1 MKQQLLRVTL
11 AWALIA
17 ALMAPTVMTAGAV
30 WLDEPVPGENRA
42 VQAYLKETTAVN
54 TEVTWSDLAFPFV
67 NSDKE
72 VTGKNM
78 PGIGYEACSSA
89 DGKPY
94 KIPYERY
101 TEIFNETAQAIA
113 YYNSAQQWK
122 GSCYGMAVV
131 AALLYQHQRQLN
143 STGMLPVSG
152 KPAELMVD
160 FDNLKD
166 DELVKFIEAIQ
177 VSQQD
182 SIIQHDYAKNKDR
195 YDDLVSEVRAFQ
207 RSKDHP
213 VLIAIGMTGQAH
225 ALIGYKVVEYSDTE
239 TRIMVYD
246 CNLPGPDRWI
256 TLEKDRQ
263 GHYFRWYYRMN
274 DNQDWGPKYDAKGSW
289 ISYVPYSDFY
299 QTWINRPDVNGNS
312 KEQLLTINVNNAFIT
327 DEYGENKVEIKD
339 GVVYTTDTDVYP
351 MVELAVTADAPLV
364 PQADSN
370 GVYVWLPTGHQYTV
384 ISRDEGQL
392 EATMVHVKQYATVTT
407 TGKSVTFFVD
417 DAHNLNAVELGDP
430 GAKYQIELYSTLPNT
445 EKLAQLSGTTTL
457 MVSAQSN
464 PLSFAQVDGKLYGD
478 NINNASL
485 KVGESEVAPTSLSEG
500 AHMKLDNYLPFIDV
514 ELSSSYYDAI
524 CWAVE
529 QNITKGTSYSPK
541 KFSPGDPCKHSH
553 ILTFLWRANHSPL
566 YQGNNPFGKDINP
579 ENDFGKAALWA
590 YGHNMITPEKYVP
603 SNPCTRSEAVMY
615 LWKLAKSPVMRGAAL
630 NDVIGAFTDVDPESE
645 YAQAVAWAVNLGI
658 TKGTTETTFS
668 PDKTCTRGQI
678 VTFLYRCYGVNSG
691 A

>member
-1 MKQQLLRVTL
+1 MVARRTLYAIL
-11 AWALIA
+11 AWLLLVAQA
-17 ALMAPTVMTAGAV
+17 APDAMAGT
-30 WLDEPVPGENRA
+30 VPGIE
-42 VQAYLKETTAVN
+42 AYVREAAAAE
-54 TEVTWSDLAFPFV
+54 TEVTWEDLAFPFV

-72 VTGKNM
+72 VTAKNM
-78 PGIGYEACSSA
+78 PGIGYEACTSA

-131 AALLYQHQRQLN
+131 AALLYQHQRQVN
-143 STGMLPVSG
+143 QTGMLPVSG
-152 KPAELMVD
+152 KPGELMVD
-160 FDNLKD
+160 FDNLEN

-213 VLIAIGMTGQAH
+213 VLIAIGITGQAH
-225 ALIGYKVVEYSDTE
+225 ALIGYKVVEYSETE

-274 DNQDWGPKYDAKGSW
+274 DNQDWGPRYDEKGSW

-312 KEQLLTINVNNAFIT
+312 KEQLLTINVANAFVT

-339 GVVYTTDTDVYP
+339 GVVYTSETDVYP

-364 PQADSN
+364 PQVEST

-384 ISRDEGQL
+384 VNKDEETTL

-407 TGKSVTFFVD
+407 AARSVTFYVD
-417 DAHNLNAVELGDP
+417 DAHNLNAVELGEP
-430 GAKYQIELYSTLPNT
+430 GARYEIELYSTLPNT
-445 EKLAQLSGTTTL
+445 ERVAQLRGTTTL
-457 MVSAQSN
+457 MVSADSN
-464 PLSFAQVDGKLYGD
+464 PLSFVQSDGVLYGD
-478 NINNASL
+478 NVNNASL
-485 KVGESEVAPTSLSEG
+485 VVGENEISSSSLKEG
-500 AHMKLDNYLPFIDV
+500 AHEKVDNYLPFTDV
-514 ELSSSYYDAI
+514 AQGSAYYDAI
-524 CWAVE
+524 SWAVE
-529 QNITKGTSYSPK
+529 QNITKGTSYNPK
-541 KFSPGDPCKHSH
+541 QFSPNNPCKHSH
-553 ILTFLWRANHSPL
+553 ILTFLWRANHSPV
-566 YQGNNPFGKDINP
+566 YEGSNPFKDLNAQS
-579 ENDFGKAALWA
+579 DFGKAALWA
-590 YGHNMITPEKYVP
+590 YGKEMIDPEKYDA
-603 SNPCTRSEAVMY
+603 SRACTRSEAVTY
-615 LWKLAKSPVMRGAAL
+615 LWKLAKSPAIRGSAL
-630 NDVIGAFTDVDPESE
+630 TDVLDNFTDVSTDSE

-678 VTFLYRCYGVNSG
+678 VTFLYRCYGDTD
-691 A
+691 AA

>member
-1 MKQQLLRVTL
+1 MAQRLYRAML
-11 AWALIA
+11 AWLLLTALTAPNAMA
-17 ALMAPTVMTAGAV
+17 AGEGWLEKPVSGEQSAVEEYAREATAA
-30 WLDEPVPGENRA
+30 D
-42 VQAYLKETTAVN
+42 
-54 TEVTWSDLAFPFV
+54 TEVTWTDLAFPFV
-67 NSDKE
+67 NSEKE
-72 VTGKNM
+72 VTTKNM
-78 PGIGYEACSSA
+78 PGIGYEHYSSP
-89 DGKPY
+89 DGRPY

-113 YYNSAQQWK
+113 YYNSAQQWR

-143 STGMLPVSG
+143 STGLLPVSG
-152 KPAELMVD
+152 KPGELMVD
-160 FDNLKD
+160 FSNLTNDK
-166 DELVKFIEAIQ
+166 LVKFIEAIQ

-207 RSKDHP
+207 RSKEHP

-225 ALIGYKVVEYSDTE
+225 ALIGYKVVEYSETE

-274 DNQDWGPKYDAKGSW
+274 DNQDWGPKYDDKGSW

-312 KEQLLTINVNNAFIT
+312 KEQLLTLNVSNAVIT
-327 DEYGENKVEIKD
+327 DEYGETKVEIKD
-339 GVVYTTDTDVYP
+339 GVVYTTDTNVYP

-364 PQADSN
+364 PQVDN
-370 GVYVWLPTGHQYTV
+370 TGVYVWLPTGHQYTV
-384 ISRDEGQL
+384 TSKDEGML

-407 TGKSVTFFVD
+407 SGKNVTFFVD

-430 GAKYQIELYSTLPNT
+430 GEKYEIELYSTLPNT
-445 EKLAQLSGTTTL
+445 EKTAQLRGTTTL
-457 MVSAQSN
+457 MVSPQTN
-464 PLSFAQVDGKLYGD
+464 PLSFVQVDGKLYGD
-478 NINNASL
+478 NVNNASL
-485 KVGESEVAPTSLSEG
+485 KVSESEVSTSTLKDG
-500 AHMKLDNYLPFIDV
+500 AHMEIDAFLPFIDV
-514 ELSSSYYDAI
+514 ELTSSYYDAI

-529 QNITKGTSYSPK
+529 NNITKGTSYNPK
-541 KFSPGDPCKHSH
+541 KFSPSDPCKHSH

-566 YQGNNPFGKDINP
+566 YQGKNPFKNLNA
-579 ENDFGKAALWA
+579 ESDFGKAALWA
-590 YGHNMITPEKYVP
+590 YGHSMISPDSYDA
-603 SNPCTRSEAVMY
+603 SRPCTRAEAVTY
-615 LWKLAKSPVMRGAAL
+615 LWKLAKSPVMRGSAL

-678 VTFLYRCYGVNSG
+678 VTFLYRCYGDSSG
-691 A
+691 V

>member
-1 MKQQLLRVTL
+1 MSRRLFHIIL
-11 AWALIA
+11 AWLLLA
-17 ALMAPTVMTAGAV
+17 AQTAPNTMAAGTA
-30 WLDEPVPGENRA
+30 WFEPVSAEKAATERYVKEAA
-42 VQAYLKETTAVN
+42 VAE
-54 TEVTWSDLAFPFV
+54 TEVTWEDLAFPFV

-72 VTGKNM
+72 VTARNM
-78 PGIGYEACSSA
+78 PGIGYEACSTA

-143 STGMLPVSG
+143 STGLLPVSG
-152 KPAELMVD
+152 KPSELMVD
-160 FDNLKD
+160 FDNLEN

-274 DNQDWGPKYDAKGSW
+274 DTQDWGPKYDAKGSW

-312 KEQLLTINVNNAFIT
+312 KEQLLTLNVNNAFIT

-339 GVVYTTDTDVYP
+339 GVVYTAETDVYP
-351 MVELAVTADAPLV
+351 MVELAVIADAPLV
-364 PQADSN
+364 PQVEST

-384 ISRDEGQL
+384 INRDGGTL

-407 TGKSVTFFVD
+407 AAQSVTFYVD

-430 GAKYQIELYSTLPNT
+430 GAKYEIELYSTLPNT
-445 EKLAQLSGTTTL
+445 EKIAQLRGTTTL
-457 MVSAQSN
+457 MVSSDTN
-464 PLSFAQVDGKLYGD
+464 PLSFVQADGVLYGD
-478 NINNASL
+478 NVNNASL
-485 KVGESEVAPTSLSEG
+485 KIGETEVSSASLKDG
-500 AHMKLDNYLPFIDV
+500 AHAKIDAFLPFVDV
-514 ELSSSYYDAI
+514 AQGSAYYDAVR
-524 CWAVE
+524 WAVE
-529 QNITKGTSYSPK
+529 NDITKGTSYNPK
-541 KFSPGDPCKHSH
+541 QFSPSNPCKHSH
-553 ILTFLWRANHSPL
+553 ILTFLWRANRSPI
-566 YQGNNPFGKDINP
+566 YQGNNPFKDLNA
-579 ENDFGKAALWA
+579 ESDFGKAALWA
-590 YGHNMITPEKYVP
+590 YGHDMISPDKYQA
-603 SNPCTRSEAVMY
+603 SDACTRSQAVMY
-615 LWKLAKSPVMRGAAL
+615 LWKLAKSPAIRGSAL
-630 NDVIGAFTDVDPESE
+630 TDVLDDFTDVSTDSE

-678 VTFLYRCYGVNSG
+678 VTFLYRCYAADDN

>member
-1 MKQQLLRVTL
+1 MARRLFRVLL
-11 AWALIA
+11 AWALTA
-17 ALMAPTVMTAGAV
+17 ALAAPTALAAWEGAIELYV
-30 WLDEPVPGENRA
+30 REAAAAE
-42 VQAYLKETTAVN
+42 
-54 TEVTWSDLAFPFV
+54 TEVTWEDLAFPFV
-67 NSDKE
+67 NSEKE
-72 VTGKNM
+72 RTSKDM
-78 PGIGYEACSSA
+78 PGIGYEACASA

-113 YYNSAQQWK
+113 YYNSAQKWR

-152 KPAELMVD
+152 RPHDLMVD

-166 DELVKFIEAIQ
+166 DKLVQFIEAIQ

-225 ALIGYKVVEYSDTE
+225 ALIGYKVVEYSETE

-274 DNQDWGPKYDAKGSW
+274 DNQDWGPKYDEKGSW
-289 ISYVPYSDFY
+289 ISYVPYSDYY

-339 GVVYTTDTDVYP
+339 GVVYTSETDVYP

-364 PQADSN
+364 PQADST

-384 ISRDEGQL
+384 TNRDGGTW

-407 TGKSVTFFVD
+407 AAQSVTFYVD
-417 DAHNLNAVELGDP
+417 DAHNLNAVEIGDP
-430 GAKYQIELYSTLPNT
+430 GAKYEIELYSTLPNT
-445 EKLAQLSGTTTL
+445 EKIAQLRGSTTL
-457 MVSAQSN
+457 MVSADKN
-464 PLSFAQVDGKLYGD
+464 PLSFVQADGKLYGD
-478 NINNASL
+478 NVSNASL
-485 KVGESEVAPTSLSEG
+485 TIGQEEVSTTWLTDG
-500 AHMKLDNYLPFIDV
+500 AHAKIDDFLPFVDV
-514 ELSSSYYDAI
+514 SQDSAYYNAV

-529 QNITKGTSYSPK
+529 NDITKGTSYSPK
-541 KFSPGDPCKHSH
+541 KFSPGNPCKHSH
-553 ILTFLWRANHSPL
+553 ILTFLWRANHSPI
-566 YQGNNPFGKDINP
+566 YQGKNPFKDINA
-579 ENDFGKAALWA
+579 ESDFGKAALWA
-590 YGHNMITPEKYVP
+590 YGHEMISPETYKP
-603 SNPCTRSEAVMY
+603 NDACTRSEAVMY
-615 LWKLAKSPVMRGAAL
+615 LWKLAKSPAIRGDAL
-630 NDVIGAFTDVDPESE
+630 NDVIDDFTDVSADSP

-678 VTFLYRCYGVNSG
+678 VTFLYRCYAADN
-691 A
+691 AN

>member
-1 MKQQLLRVTL
+1 MARRFLRVML
-11 AWALIA
+11 AWLLLTAQFTPSAMA
-17 ALMAPTVMTAGAV
+17 A
-30 WLDEPVPGENRA
+30 E
-42 VQAYLKETTAVN
+42 ETTRRGEASPQDEDLYK
-54 TEVTWSDLAFPFV
+54 TEAAAIAEEITWEDLAFPFV

-78 PGIGYEACSSA
+78 PGMGYEAYASE

-113 YYNSAQQWK
+113 YYNSAQQWR

-143 STGMLPVSG
+143 STGLLPVTG
-152 KPAELMVD
+152 KPSELMVD
-160 FDNLKD
+160 FDNLEN
-166 DELVKFIEAIQ
+166 DELIKFIEAIQ

-225 ALIGYKVVEYSDTE
+225 ALLGYKVVEYSETE

-274 DNQDWGPKYDAKGSW
+274 DTQDWGPKYDSKGSW

-312 KEQLLTINVNNAFIT
+312 KEQLLTLNVNNAVIT

-339 GVVYTTDTDVYP
+339 GVVYTSETDVYP
-351 MVELAVTADAPLV
+351 MVELEVMADAPLT
-364 PQADSN
+364 PQNDAN

-384 ISRDEGQL
+384 TNKDGGTL
-392 EATMVHVKQYATVTT
+392 EATLVHVKQYATVTT
-407 TGKSVTFFVD
+407 AAKSVTFFVD
-417 DAHNLNAVELGDP
+417 DAHNLNAVELGEP
-430 GAKYQIELYSTLPNT
+430 GAKYEIELYSTLPNT
-445 EKLAQLSGTTTL
+445 EKKARLSGTTTL
-457 MVSAQSN
+457 MVSADSN
-464 PLSFAQVDGKLYGD
+464 PLSFVQVNGVLYGD

-485 KVGESEVAPTSLSEG
+485 SLSDVEASYTALKEG
-500 AHMKLDNYLPFIDV
+500 AHERIDDFLPFIDV
-514 ELSSSYYDAI
+514 AQTSSYFHAI
-524 CWAVE
+524 EWAVE
-529 QNITKGTSYSPK
+529 MNITKGTSYAPK
-541 KFSPGDPCKHSH
+541 KFSPNNPCKHSH
-553 ILTFLWRANHSPL
+553 ILTFLWRANHCPE
-566 YQGNNPFGKDINP
+566 YKGENPFKDLNA
-579 ENDFGKAALWA
+579 ESDFGKAALWA
-590 YGHNMITPEKYVP
+590 YGREMISPDTYQPDKA
-603 SNPCTRSEAVMY
+603 CTRAEAVTY
-615 LWKLAKSPVMRGAAL
+615 LWKLAKSPAIRGAAL
-630 NDVIGAFTDVDPESE
+630 TDVLDNFTDVSAKSD

-668 PDKTCTRGQI
+668 PDKSCTRGQI
-678 VTFLYRCYGVNSG
+678 VTFLYRCYADS
-691 A
+691 AAA